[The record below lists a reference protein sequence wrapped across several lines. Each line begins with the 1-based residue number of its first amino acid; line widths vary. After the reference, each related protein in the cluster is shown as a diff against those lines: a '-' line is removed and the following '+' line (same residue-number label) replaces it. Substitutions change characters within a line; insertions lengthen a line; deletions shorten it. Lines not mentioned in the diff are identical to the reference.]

1 MGRPISPVGEARLK
15 KEQALAKLRTLQ
27 SDGLEGRLLDRDQVR
42 ACWAAAM
49 AALRDRAMGLG
60 DRVASR
66 GAGRTADELCK
77 VVAAEVCSK
86 LVEIGRNRI
95 NAGILCSKYA

>member
-42 ACWAAAM
+42 A
-49 AALRDRAMGLG
+49 RAGPQ
-60 DRVASR
+60 R
-66 GAGRTADELCK
+66 
-77 VVAAEVCSK
+77 
-86 LVEIGRNRI
+86 
-95 NAGILCSKYA
+95 